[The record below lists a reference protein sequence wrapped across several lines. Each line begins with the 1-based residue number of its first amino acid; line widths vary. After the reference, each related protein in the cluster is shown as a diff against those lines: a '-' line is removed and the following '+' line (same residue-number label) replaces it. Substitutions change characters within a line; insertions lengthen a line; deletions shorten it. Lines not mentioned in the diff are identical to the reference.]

1 MSNLNE
7 LLSLNYIKKEEIEN
21 IVYKG
26 IILNIFEKIYNYLE
40 INNNRVIFVKKLRS
54 CKYNEVEIQIYRKLV
69 EKLINFKV
77 GKEGI
82 ELIIKLIK
90 AYLQKSNFRIS
101 IRDDQKNEILNKQ
114 KFKCIICKKDI
125 NLSNC
130 HIDHIIPFKY
140 VGDELDSNYQA
151 LCRACNLSKNSNI
164 YAIFDE
170 IIQIYSRE

>member
-1 MSNLNE
+1 MSILNE

-40 INNNRVIFVKKLRS
+40 INNNRVKFVKKLRS
-54 CKYNEVEIQIYRKLV
+54 CKYDEVEIQIYRNLVKKLT
-69 EKLINFKV
+69 NFKIEKEEV
-77 GKEGI
+77 GLLK
-82 ELIIKLIK
+82 KLIK

-101 IRDDQKNEILNKQ
+101 ISNDQKTEILNKQ
-114 KFKCIICKKDI
+114 NFKCGICKKDI

-130 HIDHIIPFKY
+130 HIDHVIPFKY
-140 VGDELDSNYQA
+140 VGDELDNNCQA
-151 LCRACNLSKNSNI
+151 LCRNCNWSKNYTI

-170 IIQIYSRE
+170 IIQICSRE